1 MPGSALPGLRRVYD
15 MGLLDE
21 LKQEAQDLKAREDE
35 GQDSTQAD
43 ANADVERSRR
53 MLAAKMKALYKYFK
67 EFNEHLNVVSPD
79 VSGDYLLEGLGTL
92 TNLQQG
98 DYKLA
103 TDDPKSIQKFTFHW
117 SCSRQGRH
125 EFKIT
130 NPIIAEKHRETLWNL
145 NLRFN
150 KRDLQ
155 NGTGSVFVVEA
166 FVPVSFEFEADAAK
180 NVITLKLKNLGT
192 LGVVNHAYSPDKV
205 NAELMDE
212 LAKCVLLRPNRFDEL
227 NSEKISD
234 TLRQRLRENVEKER
248 EQRNTE
254 LHIAAGGHEKS
265 SVTQRLKGSLFG
277 RKSADK

>member
-1 MPGSALPGLRRVYD
+1 
-15 MGLLDE
+15 MGLLDD
-21 LKQEAQDLKAREDE
+21 LKQEAEQLKARDDDAPDTAEADIE
-35 GQDSTQAD
+35 G
-43 ANADVERSRR
+43 VRR
-53 MLAAKMKALYKYFK
+53 QLEPKMKALFKYFT

-92 TNLQQG
+92 TNLRQG

-117 SCSRQGRH
+117 SCSRAGRQ
-125 EFKIT
+125 EFKIA

-155 NGTGSVFVVEA
+155 NGAGAVFVVEA
-166 FVPVSFEFEADAAK
+166 FVPVSFEFEADPVKSAI
-180 NVITLKLKNLGT
+180 NLKLKNLGT
-192 LGVVNHAYSPDKV
+192 LGIVNHSYAPDKI

-212 LAKCVLLRPNRFDEL
+212 LAKCVLRRPNRFDEL
-227 NSEKISD
+227 NGEKMSD
-234 TLRQRLRENVEKER
+234 TLRQRLRESVEKER

-254 LHIAAGGHEKS
+254 LHVAEHGDQKS
-265 SVTQRLKGSLFG
+265 SVTQRLKGSLFR
-277 RKSADK
+277 RKSDAK

>member
-1 MPGSALPGLRRVYD
+1 

-21 LKQEAQDLKAREDE
+21 LKNEAQELKAREDD
-35 GQDSTQAD
+35 GQDPTQVNANPDAD
-43 ANADVERSRR
+43 AEQARR
-53 MLAAKMKALYKYFK
+53 MLAPKMKALYNYFK

-79 VSGDYLLEGLGTL
+79 VTGDYLLEGLGTL
-92 TNLQQG
+92 NNLRQG

-117 SCSRQGRH
+117 SCSGSGRQ

-130 NPIIAEKHRETLWNL
+130 NPILAEKHREILWNL

-155 NGTGSVFVVEA
+155 SGAGAVFVVEA
-166 FVPVSFEFEADAAK
+166 FVPVSFEFEADPVK
-180 NVITLKLKNLGT
+180 NVISLKLKNLGA
-192 LGVVNHAYSPDKV
+192 LGVVTHFYSPDKV

-212 LAKCVLLRPNRFDEL
+212 LAKCVLRRPNRFDEL
-227 NSEKISD
+227 NGEKMSD
-234 TLRQRLRENVEKER
+234 ALRQQIRENLEKER

-254 LHIAAGGHEKS
+254 LHGAGGGAPKS
-265 SVTQRLKGSLFG
+265 SVTQRLKGSLFR
-277 RKSADK
+277 RKSGAE

>member
-1 MPGSALPGLRRVYD
+1 

-21 LKQEAQDLKAREDE
+21 LKQEAQDLKVREDE

-53 MLAAKMKALYKYFK
+53 MLAAKMKALYNYFK

-92 TNLQQG
+92 TNLRQG

-117 SCSRQGRH
+117 SCSRQGRQ

-166 FVPVSFEFEADAAK
+166 FVPVSFEFEADPTK

-248 EQRNTE
+248 EQRHTE
-254 LHIAAGGHEKS
+254 LHIAAGEHEKS

>member
-1 MPGSALPGLRRVYD
+1 

-21 LKQEAQDLKAREDE
+21 LKQEAEQLKARDDE
-35 GQDSTQAD
+35 APETTQAD
-43 ANADVERSRR
+43 TERTRR
-53 MLAAKMKALYKYFK
+53 QLEPKMKALYKYFT
-67 EFNEHLNVVSPD
+67 EFNEHLNVVSPE

-92 TNLQQG
+92 TNLRQG

-103 TDDPKSIQKFTFHW
+103 TDDPNSIQKFTFHW

-125 EFKIT
+125 EFKIS

-155 NGTGSVFVVEA
+155 NGAGAVFVVDA
-166 FVPVSFEFEADAAK
+166 FVPVSFEFEIDPEK
-180 NVITLKLKNLGT
+180 NAINLKLKNLGT
-192 LGVVNHAYSPDKV
+192 LGIVNYSYAPEKI

-212 LAKCVLLRPNRFDEL
+212 LAKCVLRRPNRFDEL
-227 NSEKISD
+227 NGEKMSD
-234 TLRQRLRENVEKER
+234 TLRQRIRESVEKER

-254 LHIAAGGHEKS
+254 LHVAEEQKS
-265 SVTQRLKGSLFG
+265 SVTQRLKGSLFR
-277 RKSADK
+277 RKSAAK

>member
-1 MPGSALPGLRRVYD
+1 MS
-15 MGLLDE
+15 LLDE
-21 LKQEAQDLKAREDE
+21 LKQEAQELKAREDE
-35 GQDSTQAD
+35 GQDPTQVNANSDAD
-43 ANADVERSRR
+43 AEQARR
-53 MLAAKMKALYKYFK
+53 MLAPKMKALYNYFK
-67 EFNEHLNVVSPD
+67 EFNEHLNVVSPE

-92 TNLQQG
+92 TNLRQG

-117 SCSRQGRH
+117 SCSGSGRQ
-125 EFKIT
+125 EFKVT
-130 NPIIAEKHRETLWNL
+130 NPIIAEKHREALWNL

-155 NGTGSVFVVEA
+155 KGAGAVFVVEA
-166 FVPVSFEFEADAAK
+166 YVPVSFEFEADPVK
-180 NVITLKLKNLGT
+180 NVISLKLKNLGA
-192 LGVVNHAYSPDKV
+192 LGVINHAYSPDKV

-212 LAKCVLLRPNRFDEL
+212 LAKCVLRRPNRFDEL
-227 NSEKISD
+227 NGEKMSD

-254 LHIAAGGHEKS
+254 LHITEDKNS